1 MTNIK
6 NWIILVVVFLSSF
19 IAALLFVSS
28 SLFDLNHV
36 KELGN
41 DLQYNLISISAT
53 IGGFLFTGV
62 SILISALDNQRV
74 SRLWNHAYLD
84 NVYRAAFIGIG
95 SNILTITAALTML
108 LLVLGER
115 IQKIFIKF
123 EIITVFVGLVF
134 FTWCVL
140 DLIFIVSTMK
150 KPSNATSE

>member
-6 NWIILVVVFLSSF
+6 NWITLVVVFLSSF

-28 SLFDLNHV
+28 SLLDLNHV

-62 SILISALDNQRV
+62 SILISALDNERV
-74 SRLWNHAYLD
+74 KRLWNHTYLD

-95 SNILTITAALTML
+95 SNILTITAALAML
-108 LLVLGER
+108 LLVLGEK
-115 IQKIFIKF
+115 IQKLFIKF
-123 EIITVFVGLVF
+123 EIITVFIGLVF

-140 DLIFIVSTMK
+140 DLVFIVSTMK
-150 KPSNATSE
+150 KPSNATSK